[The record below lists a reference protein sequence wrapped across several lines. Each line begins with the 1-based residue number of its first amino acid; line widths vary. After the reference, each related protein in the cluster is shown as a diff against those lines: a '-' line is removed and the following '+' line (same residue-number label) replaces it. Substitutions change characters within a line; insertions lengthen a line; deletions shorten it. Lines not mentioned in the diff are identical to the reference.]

1 MIWRT
6 VNDVRKFKSS
16 NSSQS
21 TKCTNSRLFTFLV
34 IKWSTVYTAEEE
46 MSAKEI
52 DDATEFIYSILEKYG
67 KHPQILEQ
75 EPLI

>member
-1 MIWRT
+1 MTSESLNLLT
-6 VNDVRKFKSS
+6 VLRAQNAPTPACSHFWS
-16 NSSQS
+16 
-21 TKCTNSRLFTFLV
+21 F
-34 IKWSTVYTAEEE
+34 KWSTVYTAEEE